1 GSDDHHHVA
10 TVDGRGGLDS
20 AELGDVL
27 REPLQQA
34 HALLGAGLLAPAEQD
49 HRLDLVTRGEEAL
62 GALALRLVVVLVD
75 LQAEPHLL
83 EDGVRLV
90 APRFLE
96 LLGLFVL
103 ELAVVHDLDHGGLGV
118 GRHLD
123 QIQIGL
129 LRETQS
135 VLDADDTDLFSTRA
149 HEADLGDAD
158 AVVGSGIADA
168 GLLHSACGVRPE
180 ARHARE
186 EIRTRATGSNRRSAP
201 PPPTFRADTVAYS
214 NPIT

>member
-1 GSDDHHHVA
+1 
-10 TVDGRGGLDS
+10 
-20 AELGDVL
+20 
-27 REPLQQA
+27 
-34 HALLGAGLLAPAEQD
+34 
-49 HRLDLVTRGEEAL
+49 
-62 GALALRLVVVLVD
+62 
-75 LQAEPHLL
+75 
-83 EDGVRLV
+83 
-90 APRFLE
+90 FLE

-149 HEADLGDAD
+149 HEANLGDAD

-168 GLLHSACGVRPE
+168 GLLHSACGVCTD
-180 ARHARE
+180 A
-186 EIRTRATGSNRRSAP
+186 RSARVDNTP
-201 PPPTFRADTVAYS
+201 HIYGYDRRASTTPHV
-214 NPIT
+214 